1 MSRVIFI
8 AAMIA
13 SVLALAKHEDALD
26 RTGMF
31 GSCSALDAPAP
42 QGGRWLECRPG
53 KLSGYPDL
61 SQDSC
66 SRRGL
71 RGEARYWIW
80 PTALVGPTTPPKQ
93 PTPKIR
99 PNHRCSA

>member
-1 MSRVIFI
+1 MSRIVFV

-13 SVLALAKHEDALD
+13 SVLALAKHEHALD
-26 RTGMF
+26 RHRHVRILLGAR
-31 GSCSALDAPAP
+31 SAPAP

-71 RGEARYWIW
+71 RGESRYWIC
-80 PTALVGPTTPPKQ
+80 PTALVAAHSPNEKPT
-93 PTPKIR
+93 R
-99 PNHRCSA
+99 

>member
-1 MSRVIFI
+1 MSRVIFV
-8 AAMIA
+8 AALIA
-13 SVLALAKHEDALD
+13 SFLALAKHEDALD

-31 GSCSALDAPAP
+31 GACSAVDAPAP

-71 RGEARYWIW
+71 RGETRYWIC
-80 PTALVGPTTPPKQ
+80 PTALVAAHSPTKQ
-93 PTPKIR
+93 PTG
-99 PNHRCSA
+99 